1 MFSDE
6 LEKISWEETTKA
18 IYSKTD
24 ADVRRALGKKEHLD
38 VNDFMALISPA
49 ATPYLEVMARLSQKY
64 TMERFGKTISMFVP
78 LYLTNSCTNSCV
90 YCGFHISNPMKRTI
104 LTEEEIVNEYKAI
117 KRLAPFENLLLVTGE
132 NPAAAGVPY
141 IARALDLAKPYF
153 SNLQIEVMP
162 LKAEEYQELIK
173 RDLKRLDGEK
183 QAYQYRKAELQHILE
198 DSRSMAIICTIAVI
212 ICILVLLILQY
223 GFSMNTGIG
232 YVAAA
237 ALGAAAITAVF
248 LKYNNAS
255 EELSRVENGIGRIIR
270 LQNTVKIRYVNNTHL
285 LDYLYMKY
293 QVSSARELQK
303 DYQDYQQE
311 REERER
317 YYSAEKDLDECQKD
331 LIHELR
337 RFQIQDPMIWIHQTR
352 GLLDKKEMVEIRHSL
367 IIRRQSLRR
376 RMDYNKEVVAGKA
389 QDEIKDLA
397 KKYPRYAREIMDT
410 VDEYEKDFS

>member
-1 MFSDE
+1 MSFFDKIFPWRKNQEDPMYEIDDWNEIVYDRDDLQINDKQQREDYIKGCLEQIAEASTE
-6 LEKISWEETTKA
+6 LENLKHEYNMVTSYLKDMEEIESLPEEEMLLLQSYA
-18 IYSKTD
+18 
-24 ADVRRALGKKEHLD
+24 RRIEELSDKQSDYARRERKLD
-38 VNDFMALISPA
+38 EA
-49 ATPYLEVMARLSQKY
+49 KY
-64 TMERFGKTISMFVP
+64 RQMERMEDEVQE
-78 LYLTNSCTNSCV
+78 SCE
-90 YCGFHISNPMKRTI
+90 K
-104 LTEEEIVNEYKAI
+104 L
-117 KRLAPFENLLLVTGE
+117 
-132 NPAAAGVPY
+132 
-141 IARALDLAKPYF
+141 
-153 SNLQIEVMP
+153 

>member
-1 MFSDE
+1 MSFFDKIFPWRKNQEDPMYEIDDWNEIVYDRDDLQINDKQQREDYIKGCLEQIAEASTE
-6 LEKISWEETTKA
+6 LENLKHEYNMVTSYLKDMEEIESLPEEEMLLLQSYA
-18 IYSKTD
+18 
-24 ADVRRALGKKEHLD
+24 RRIEELSDKQSDYARRERKLD
-38 VNDFMALISPA
+38 EA
-49 ATPYLEVMARLSQKY
+49 KY
-64 TMERFGKTISMFVP
+64 RQMERMEDEVQEGCEK
-78 LYLTNSCTNSCV
+78 LLT
-90 YCGFHISNPMKRTI
+90 
-104 LTEEEIVNEYKAI
+104 
-117 KRLAPFENLLLVTGE
+117 
-132 NPAAAGVPY
+132 
-141 IARALDLAKPYF
+141 
-153 SNLQIEVMP
+153 
-162 LKAEEYQELIK
+162 AEEYQELIK

>member
-1 MFSDE
+1 MITGQVWHSRQGENMSFFDKIFPWRKNQEDPMYEIDDWNEIVYDRDDLQINDKQQREDYIKGCLEQIAEASTE
-6 LEKISWEETTKA
+6 LENLKHEYNMVTSYLKDMEEIESLPEEEMLLLQSYA
-18 IYSKTD
+18 
-24 ADVRRALGKKEHLD
+24 RRIEELSDKQSDYARRERKLD
-38 VNDFMALISPA
+38 EA
-49 ATPYLEVMARLSQKY
+49 KY
-64 TMERFGKTISMFVP
+64 RQMERM
-78 LYLTNSCTNSCV
+78 
-90 YCGFHISNPMKRTI
+90 
-104 LTEEEIVNEYKAI
+104 E
-117 KRLAPFENLLLVTGE
+117 
-132 NPAAAGVPY
+132 
-141 IARALDLAKPYF
+141 D
-153 SNLQIEVMP
+153 EVQEGCEKL

>member
-1 MFSDE
+1 MSFFDKIFPWRKNQEDPMYEIDDWNEIVYDRDDLQINDKQQREDYIKGCLEQIAEASTE
-6 LEKISWEETTKA
+6 LENLKHEYNMVTSYLKDMEE
-18 IYSKTD
+18 IES
-24 ADVRRALGKKEHLD
+24 L
-38 VNDFMALISPA
+38 P
-49 ATPYLEVMARLSQKY
+49 
-64 TMERFGKTISMFVP
+64 
-78 LYLTNSCTNSCV
+78 
-90 YCGFHISNPMKRTI
+90 
-104 LTEEEIVNEYKAI
+104 EEEM
-117 KRLAPFENLLLVTGE
+117 LLLQS
-132 NPAAAGVPY
+132 Y
-141 IARALDLAKPYF
+141 ARRIEELSDKQSDYARRERKLDEAKYR
-153 SNLQIEVMP
+153 QMEWMEDEVQEGCEKL